1 VSGPRHVPGVLGR
14 QMVEPKV
21 SRGLGVEGG
30 SPSDQPQGGPV
41 GLHVGRDDIE
51 LAPLGLSDTI
61 ERQPSDAAFNLT
73 SRGYTFLVL
82 GICAVLVLLAVT
94 QWAFGLTD
102 DVREARDASASMIEK
117 CRGVR

>member
-1 VSGPRHVPGVLGR
+1 MTRLSVLEG
-14 QMVEPKV
+14 QKVEPR

-30 SPSDQPQGGPV
+30 SPSDQPHAGPV
-41 GLHVGRDDIE
+41 GLRVGFDDVE
-51 LAPLGLSDTI
+51 VVPPQLADTI
-61 ERQPSDAAFNLT
+61 ERQAGDAALNLT

-82 GICAVLVLLAVT
+82 GICAALVLLAVT